1 MGTGRRQYSSAKPHH
16 HGKVWT
22 RFSRARI
29 LDVYRLMTLARR
41 LDERMLALLRQGKS
55 FFHIGCAGH
64 EAAQIGAGLAFRAGH
79 DWFYPYYRDL
89 ALNLTLGV
97 TPEEVLLNFLAKEED
112 PSSCGRQMPQHYGHR
127 ALRIVSQSSPTGTQY
142 LQAVGTAF
150 ANRRLGNDEV
160 VYVSSGEGA
169 TSQGDFYEAINWAN
183 RDRLPVIFFI
193 QDNTYAISVPRW
205 QQAAGQTVYEM
216 VMGYRGLHRHE
227 VNGLDVWETYQ
238 TVKHCVQRARRGE
251 GPSLVVA
258 HTVRL
263 LPHSSSDDQR
273 KYRDA
278 DELERERSQDPILLY
293 RRWLLDNGFAD
304 EQVLDEI
311 DGQVRDKVD
320 RAVDWALER
329 PDPDPDEVEEHLYG
343 EPIWQGWDFPE
354 PPDDSDEKVVMVDA
368 INHALRE
375 ELERDERVFVFG
387 EDVADRKGGVFGA
400 TRGLSTAFGE
410 DRVFNSPLAESS
422 IIGLAIGAAVR
433 GLKPV
438 PEIQFGDYIW
448 TAMMQI
454 RNELATMRWRSNGN
468 YAAPVVVRVPV
479 GGYIHG
485 ALCHSQNIEG
495 FFAHLPG
502 LRIAYPS
509 NAWDAKGLLK
519 TAIRGEDP
527 VLFLEHKGLY
537 RQGFAATPEPGA
549 DVLLPFGRAAVRRQ
563 GRDLTV
569 ITWGMLVYRSLE
581 AARALAE
588 EGIEL
593 EVVDIRTINPLD
605 FETIAA
611 SVRKTN
617 RALVVHEDSLT
628 AGFGAEIAARIA
640 DELFTV
646 LDAPV
651 RRVAA
656 LDTPIPF
663 NPKLE
668 ARVLPQTADIVA
680 AARELAKF

>member
-1 MGTGRRQYSSAKPHH
+1 MESRRRQYSSAKPHRR
-16 HGKVWT
+16 GRVWT
-22 RFSRARI
+22 RLSKSKI
-29 LDVYRLMTLARR
+29 LDVYRLMATARR
-41 LDERMLALLRQGKS
+41 LDERMLSLLRQGKS

-64 EAAQIGAGLAFRAGH
+64 EAAQVGAALAFRAGR

-97 TPEEVLLNFLAKEED
+97 TPEEILLNFLAKEED
-112 PSSCGRQMPQHYGHR
+112 PSSCGRQMPQHYGHK

-150 ANRRLGNDEV
+150 ANRRLGNNEV

-216 VMGYRGLHRHE
+216 AMGYRGLHRHE

-238 TVKHCVQRARRGE
+238 TVRHCVQRARRGE

-263 LPHSSSDDQR
+263 MPHSSSDDQR
-273 KYRDA
+273 KYRDPE
-278 DELERERSQDPILLY
+278 ELERERAQDPILLY
-293 RRWLLDNGFAD
+293 RNWLVEQDFAD
-304 EQVLDEI
+304 DDTVAELDTE
-311 DGQVRDKVD
+311 VRETVE
-320 RAVDWALER
+320 RAVEWALER
-329 PDPDPDEVEEHLYG
+329 PDPDPDEVEEHLFG

-354 PPDDSDEKVVMVDA
+354 PPADAKDRVVMVDA
-368 INHALRE
+368 INHALKE
-375 ELERDERVFVFG
+375 ELARDERVFVFG
-387 EDVADRKGGVFGA
+387 EDVADKKGGVFGA
-400 TRGLSTAFGE
+400 TLGLSTAFGE
-410 DRVFNSPLAESS
+410 ERVFNSPLAESS

-502 LRIAYPS
+502 LRIVYPS

-519 TAIRGEDP
+519 TAIRGDDP

-537 RQGFAATPEPGA
+537 RQGFAATPEPGP
-549 DVLLPFGRAAVRRQ
+549 DVLLPFGRAAVRRE

-569 ITWGMLVYRSLE
+569 VTWGMLVHRSLE
-581 AARALAE
+581 AARVLAE
-588 EGIEL
+588 EGVDL

-605 FETIAA
+605 FDTIAA
-611 SVRKTN
+611 SVRRTN
-617 RALVVHEDSLT
+617 RVLVVHEDSLT

-668 ARVLPQTADIVA
+668 ARVLPQTADIVE
-680 AARELAKF
+680 AARELARF